1 MTNRWLRPIIGIPFR
16 LPVKIPISVTSTS
29 IESPRGK
36 FWFAP
41 TWKDEVSSPTCRL
54 PRSLEKD
61 EKHISS
67 WWCHPPDFWTLW
79 FGFIPASCKPISSQF
94 INHTSFTH
102 FHHLGGI
109 KIEPSWFIGFTS
121 ILYPIILYPIIFP
134 LQFSF
139 ITPFWKLVF
148 YFQYS
153 HSFILLLILLFFL
166 SMLMKTGGYAYVSL
180 PRSKKTKRQNRS
192 SWETVARRPCQ
203 GRRWAIIII
212 IITYRLVVAACIEA
226 TNAVTNTRGLH
237 WGFHQTWG
245 LKQ

>member
-1 MTNRWLRPIIGIPFR
+1 MRFHLQLAGFPDLSKRMRNTFLAGGVIPLTF
-16 LPVKIPISVTSTS
+16 
-29 IESPRGK
+29 GQ
-36 FWFAP
+36 
-41 TWKDEVSSPTCRL
+41 
-54 PRSLEKD
+54 
-61 EKHISS
+61 
-67 WWCHPPDFWTLW
+67 LW

-153 HSFILLLILLFFL
+153 HSFILLLILLFFSIYVNENRRVCL
-166 SMLMKTGGYAYVSL
+166 CFIATFQKKRNVKTGAAEKLSL
-180 PRSKKTKRQNRS
+180 ADRAKVGGGRS
-192 SWETVARRPCQ
+192 SSSSSSPT
-203 GRRWAIIII
+203 GSS
-212 IITYRLVVAACIEA
+212 
-226 TNAVTNTRGLH
+226 
-237 WGFHQTWG
+237 
-245 LKQ
+245 